1 VITVQLWHGGA
12 AGLRPGDLIV
22 PSARKIIDGCA
33 VCAAHAAG
41 KTLTLDGHAIDPA
54 NAQPNRIY
62 LTTDRAY
69 AKFYAS
75 KWVYGD
81 LYRVAPVGELAWSTE
96 DPFPTW
102 TAQSARVMVSV
113 YERAV
118 RLTDRER
125 RRLLERWP
133 DPGTDAWPREPAAG
147 PGRP

>member
-1 VITVQLWHGGA
+1 MTTPLQLWHGGV
-12 AGLRPGDLIV
+12 AGLRPGDVIV
-22 PSARKIIDGCA
+22 PSPRKTVDGCA

-41 KTLTLDGHAIDPA
+41 KTLTVDGHAVDPA
-54 NAQPNRIY
+54 NGQPDRVY
-62 LTTDRAY
+62 LTSDRHY

-81 LYRVAPVGELAWSTE
+81 LYRVEPVGELTWSTE

-102 TAQSARVMVSV
+102 TAGSARVVAV

-133 DPGTDAWPREPAAG
+133 DPGTAGWPTEPVFQAV
-147 PGRP
+147 